1 MVCSNSFC
9 CWLVDGWGTMTAA
22 VVGCGCD
29 RVVGRMTK
37 LKQIWKVG
45 ILCCRLRRELVG
57 GVSNESLSRSD
68 LSPST
73 ASHTP
78 LLLPPSVL
86 CLLRST
92 TDIPT
97 DEKCRIEDRPSWSA
111 GSLYLSLC
119 INCIVKFVQHL
130 LPAHSGI
137 FGHYLP
143 AETIL
148 PGTHVLTGCRIQDR

>member
-73 ASHTP
+73 ASP
-78 LLLPPSVL
+78 YPSVAAAVGVMSVAIDN
-86 CLLRST
+86 RYSHGR
-92 TDIPT
+92 
-97 DEKCRIEDRPSWSA
+97 KM
-111 GSLYLSLC
+111 
-119 INCIVKFVQHL
+119 
-130 LPAHSGI
+130 
-137 FGHYLP
+137 
-143 AETIL
+143 
-148 PGTHVLTGCRIQDR
+148 